1 MFSVF
6 RGDLLI
12 LPMKRPLTIAAVQLP
27 SVNSGRSNA
36 ARQRVNFQ
44 TAETALKEA
53 GTRGANISCL
63 GETFNMVGIEKTAK
77 NVPPLVRDTRAETL
91 KRFAPIARRH
101 KMAIIAPITA
111 LIDDLVRNVAVVID
125 EKGKYAGQYFK
136 VHCIE
141 NEKAYG
147 VVPGDEWPVFDVA
160 GAKIGI
166 QICHYNS
173 FPESARCLTLNGA
186 EVIFW
191 PHLMSGWGGEFM
203 DILLRAPAIH
213 NGIHHVPV
221 CYVCAPDVSWMP
233 GMLLGRSSIIWPD
246 ATILADIGRH
256 AGIALTT
263 IDLGAPRI
271 AEMFTRPGSW
281 VWKPYML
288 NDRRPDTYTPFTREA
303 KPQQPVPASKV

>member
-1 MFSVF
+1 
-6 RGDLLI
+6 
-12 LPMKRPLTIAAVQLP
+12 MKRPLTIAAVQLP
-27 SVNSGRSNA
+27 SEGRAKSNT
-36 ARQRVNFQ
+36 ARQRANFEV
-44 TAETALKEA
+44 AESYLKEA
-53 GTRGANISCL
+53 GKRGANIACL
-63 GETFNMVGIEKTAK
+63 GETFNVVGIEKTK
-77 NVPPLVRDTRAETL
+77 RNLPPLVRHAQAETL
-91 KRFAPIARRH
+91 KRFGPIARKHR
-101 KMAIIAPITA
+101 MAIIAPITA
-111 LIDDLVRNVAVVID
+111 LIGKLVRNVAVVID
-125 EKGKYAGQYFK
+125 EKGKFVGQYFK

-141 NEKAYG
+141 TEKDYG
-147 VVPGDEWPVFDVA
+147 IVPGDEWPVFEIA

-166 QICHYNS
+166 QICHDNS

-203 DILLRAPAIH
+203 DILLKSPAIH

-221 CYVCAPDVSWMP
+221 SYGCEADVSWMP
-233 GMLLGRSSIIWPD
+233 GMLLGRSSIIGPD

-281 VWKPYML
+281 VWKPDML
-288 NDRRPDTYTPFTREA
+288 NDRRPDTYAAFTRET
-303 KPQQPVPASKV
+303 KRQIPVPAAKK